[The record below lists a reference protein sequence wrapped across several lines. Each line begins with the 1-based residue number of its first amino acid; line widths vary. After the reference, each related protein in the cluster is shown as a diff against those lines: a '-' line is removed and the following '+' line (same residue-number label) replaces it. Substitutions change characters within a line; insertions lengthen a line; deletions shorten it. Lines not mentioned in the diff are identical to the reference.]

1 MNHTI
6 FAIAGIFMLMT
17 LFVCTAG
24 IVLMAGGGEMNRK
37 YGTKLM
43 AARVTLQGISIA
55 LIALAFAS

>member
-6 FAIAGIFMLMT
+6 FFIAGIFMLLT

-24 IVLMAGGGEMNRK
+24 IVLMASGGELNRK
-37 YGTKLM
+37 YGTRLM
-43 AARVTLQGISIA
+43 SARVTLQGISIL